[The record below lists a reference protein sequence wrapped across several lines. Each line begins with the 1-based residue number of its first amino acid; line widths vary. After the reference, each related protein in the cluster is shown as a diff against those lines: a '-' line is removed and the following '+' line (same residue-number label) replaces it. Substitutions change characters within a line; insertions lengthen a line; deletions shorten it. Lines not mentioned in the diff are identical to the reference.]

1 MGEVTRPYA
10 IADDEDDAAGQDDES
25 SVDAWPL
32 SSHVC
37 ALDDSDGAE
46 RMRELEQVPQLWE
59 ERNQPPAAPPG
70 TVAPGQELSRQM
82 AYRVM
87 RDAVA
92 LQLARRGFDG
102 LRGAA
107 LWLVA
112 ELAGDFARALGQQL
126 AQVPLPPSPYTPAA
140 LAPLVRRVQ
149 RHTLLFNAAEWH
161 HMTLT
166 FARTMDGE
174 RLAGTVASQLQQVQ
188 PWRGGPPPP
197 KSVQAIYS
205 NMRCVWH
212 YKQTGVG
219 RAAHVAAGQ
228 AEAPPSV
235 DTKQPQLLAHSIRLN
250 RKQRQLADT
259 WTYHCA
265 RTAGPMLLPGL
276 PAAEAAAA
284 GEQKGRKRKADG
296 KAAAAAAAAAA
307 GAAGGVGGVGGGAG
321 VPGLARVG
329 SSGGLGP
336 LVPQ

>member
-1 MGEVTRPYA
+1 MSQVTPYA
-10 IADDEDDAAGQDDES
+10 IADDEDDAGTDDEAS
-25 SVDAWPL
+25 TSAWPL
-32 SSHVC
+32 SSQLC

-59 ERNQPPAAPPG
+59 ELNPPPAAPPG

-87 RDAVA
+87 RDSVA

-102 LRGAA
+102 LRGGA

-149 RHTLLFNAAEWH
+149 RHTLLFSAAEWH
-161 HMTLT
+161 HMSLT
-166 FARTMDGE
+166 FARTIDGE
-174 RLAGTVASQLQQVQ
+174 RLAGTVQSQLQQVQ

-197 KSVQAIYS
+197 KSVQAVYS
-205 NMRCVWH
+205 TMRGAWH
-212 YKQTGVG
+212 YKSTGAG

-265 RTAGPMLLPGL
+265 RTAAPMLLPGL
-276 PAAEAAAA
+276 PAAEAAAL
-284 GEQKGRKRKADG
+284 EQKGRKRKADG
-296 KAAAAAAAAAA
+296 KATTAAAGAAAA
-307 GAAGGVGGVGGGAG
+307 GAAGAGGGG
-321 VPGLARVG
+321 GGLGLPALQRVG
-329 SSGGLGP
+329 STGGLGAP